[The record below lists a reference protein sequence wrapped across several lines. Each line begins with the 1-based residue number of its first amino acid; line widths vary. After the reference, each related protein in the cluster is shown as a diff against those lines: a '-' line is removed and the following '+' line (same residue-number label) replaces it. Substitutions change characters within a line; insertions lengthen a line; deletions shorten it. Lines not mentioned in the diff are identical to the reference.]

1 MPGCFL
7 TIVFFNQLFTMSD
20 QIKHECGIAF
30 IRLLKPLEFY
40 VEKYGT
46 AFYGLNK
53 MHLLMQK
60 QRNRGQ
66 DGAGVATIKLDT
78 KPGMRYISRKRSNNP
93 QAIKDVFEG
102 IFSHFQD
109 VPEEK
114 MKDVSYLKE
123 HFPYIGELLLGHLR
137 YGTHGE
143 NTIESVHPFLRQN
156 NWMNRNLVLAGNF
169 NLTNVDEMFDE
180 LVQLGQYPKEKSDTV
195 TVMEKIGHF
204 LDDEV
209 QRLHTWFKPDG
220 HSNIE
225 LNHLIAENLDIQ
237 RLLKRAS
244 KRFDGGFAI
253 VGMIGHGDA
262 FVMRDANGIRPAFY
276 YKDDEVV
283 VVASER
289 PAIQTAFN
297 VQVGKVKEI
306 TPGHVL
312 IVKKNGKVS
321 EVAYTDQ
328 KEKTSCS
335 FERIYFSRGTDR
347 DIYLERKMLGSQL
360 AVPILQSVQYDFEN
374 TVFSFVPNTAEFAF
388 YGLMQGL
395 NRELNQIKSEQIV
408 NLGKDASVEKI
419 SKILNKSLRIEKVA
433 VKEEKQRTFIADDE
447 TRGEMVSH
455 VYDVSYG
462 IVNNEKDTI
471 VLLDDSIVRGTTLR
485 DSIIKITARLK
496 PKKIIIVSSAPQIR
510 YPDCYGIDMSR
521 LGDFV
526 AFRAMT
532 ELLKESGKESLLTEV
547 YENCKKELNLP
558 AEQMTNQVKVLYDQ
572 FSYEEISGRIAKI
585 VTPKNIAPEVEVIFQ
600 TLEGLRIAIPNHT
613 GDWYF
618 SGNYPT
624 PGGNRVVNKAFIN
637 YMEGRNERAYS

>member
-1 MPGCFL
+1 
-7 TIVFFNQLFTMSD
+7 MSD

-30 IRLLKPLEFY
+30 IRLLKPLDFY

-53 MHLLMQK
+53 LNLLMQK

-66 DGAGVATIKLDT
+66 DGAGIATIKLDT
-78 KPGMRYISRKRSNNP
+78 KPGTRYISRRRSNAT
-93 QAIKDVFEG
+93 QSIKDVFEG
-102 IFSHFQD
+102 VFSHFEGLS
-109 VPEEK
+109 PEQL
-114 MKDVSYLKE
+114 KDTTFLKE
-123 HFPYIGELLLGHLR
+123 KYPYIGELLLGHLR
-137 YGTHGE
+137 YGTHGG
-143 NTIESVHPFLRQN
+143 NTIEHVHPFLRQN

-169 NLTNVDEMFDE
+169 NLTNVDEMFDD
-180 LVQLGQYPKEKSDTV
+180 LVKLGQYPKEKSDTV
-195 TVMEKIGHF
+195 TIMEKIGHF

-220 HSNIE
+220 HNNEEI
-225 LNHLIAENLDIQ
+225 NDLIAKNLDIQ

-244 KRFDGGFAI
+244 KRFDGGFAM

-262 FVMRDANGIRPAFY
+262 FVMRDPNGIRPAFY

-289 PAIQTAFN
+289 PAIQTCFN
-297 VQVGKVKEI
+297 VHVSKVQEI
-306 TPGHVL
+306 MPGHVL
-312 IVKKNGKVS
+312 VVKKAGQVS
-321 EVAYTDQ
+321 ELPYIEIR
-328 KEKTSCS
+328 EKKSCS

-347 DIYLERKMLGSQL
+347 DIYAERKTLGAQL
-360 AVPILQSVQYDFEN
+360 AKPILENVKYDFEN

-388 YGLMQGL
+388 YGLIRGL
-395 NRELNQIKSEQIV
+395 NEEFNKFKTNEILK
-408 NLGKDASVEKI
+408 LGKNLTQEKVEKI
-419 SKILNKSLRIEKVA
+419 LNQSLRIEKVA

-462 IVNNEKDTI
+462 IVQNEQDTI

-485 DSIIKITARLK
+485 DSIIKITARLR

-510 YPDCYGIDMSR
+510 YPDCYGIDMSK

-526 AFRAMT
+526 AFQAMIQ
-532 ELLKESGKESLLTEV
+532 LLKESGKEILLKEV
-547 YENCKKELNLP
+547 YENCKQQEKLP
-558 AEQMTNQVKVLYDQ
+558 VDKMSNQVKILYDQ
-572 FSYEEISGRIAKI
+572 FDYEVISNRIAAI
-585 VTPKNIAPEVEVIFQ
+585 VKPKNIIPEVEVIFQ
-600 TLEGLRIAIPNHT
+600 TLEGLHIACPNHT

-624 PGGNRVVNKAFIN
+624 PGGNRVVNRAFIN
-637 YMEGRNERAYS
+637 YMEGNNKRAY